1 MSLQFIAGPSGC
13 GKSWQEYQQLISES
27 VRRPEQQ
34 FLVIVPEQFTMQT
47 QKEILEMHP
56 RKGLLNI
63 DILSFN
69 RLAWRVFAEVGGNSL
84 PVLEDTGKSLVVRHV
99 IAEKK
104 TDLHM
109 LSRTMDRQGASAEM
123 TSFISELLQYRV
135 EPEDLDD
142 WVSAQSDAHHVRL
155 AAKLADVRTVY
166 QAFLDYL
173 EGHYL
178 TTEEV
183 PEMLCNVIDRSQLV
197 RGSVIVLDGFTGFTP
212 VQNKVVEKLLR
223 LAADVRIIM
232 TCSSPDEL
240 AAGKNIHGLF
250 HMSRQMYD
258 KTLALARD
266 TGTEV
271 LPVKWITP
279 SEKSR
284 LSGSPALTWLEK
296 NIFRFG
302 RKEPFLGE
310 QKEIRILEAAD
321 PAAEIRAAAE
331 QILRMVREEGYRWR
345 DFAIITGD
353 LESSGAA
360 AADIFEQA
368 GIPYFLDQKTPV
380 LDNPAV
386 EFIRSAIDMEIRQYS
401 YESVFRYLRSGM
413 SGFSAEETDNLETYV
428 LALGIRNRSQ
438 YEKEWIRMPK
448 TGAGGSAPDGET
460 RSADNRNTAGVTE
473 ADGDNTGTESLI
485 EDDADSGGGTTAEYF
500 NRLRVKFLEDTQAFH
515 DGFHE
520 RMSSARRKSEVLY
533 RFITEHDVQGKLEA
547 YAETFREEGDDASAS
562 EYSQMYRAL
571 MDLLDKIAGV
581 LDDERLSMAEY
592 QQILDAGFGEIS
604 IGMVPG
610 GEDQVM
616 IGDIERTRLKKI
628 RVMFFTGLNDGIIP
642 RPVSPK
648 GILSE
653 SDRSYLEQSGAELS
667 PGVRE
672 QMFQQRFYLYLAM
685 TKPSDHLYLSY
696 SRTDNAGTVRKPS
709 YLAGMVQKLFD
720 PLPVI
725 TAEDLE
731 AGDLTRVFETKAGE
745 ISYLLGQL
753 QGMPARDVSPAGK
766 EILRRMGSRPENR
779 REAQRLLDA
788 RNSMNRA
795 SSIGS
800 RLAEKLYGRNIRLSV
815 TRLEQFAGCPFSHF
829 LNYGLRLQEREI
841 YGFEMRDFGN
851 IMHDALRI
859 FSQTLKTEGRSWRT
873 LTDSERNI
881 MADRALESA
890 AGAYG
895 NAVLVSTERDR
906 FRILRLQ
913 EVLRRTVWALQQ
925 QILRGSFEPV
935 NFEYV
940 FGRENPEELAFSPDG
955 RARLCLQG
963 KIDRLDI
970 CDADGVRY
978 LKVIDYKTGGQEL
991 DLNRVY
997 SGLQLQLVLYMKAAC
1012 GGERK
1017 ITGRETEPAG
1027 IFYYHIADPL
1037 IDETD
1042 VGKKDDGD
1050 VDALMLTALRPLGIV
1065 RSETAVE
1072 RLFDGETPE
1081 GKSSAVLPSGVKI
1094 GRGEGEGAKLTDN
1107 ARPSEDFRT
1116 IMDYVTR
1123 ETQSLGRRM
1132 VTGCAEVAPALQY
1145 KGSTGKDACEYCAAR
1160 GICGYDERIAGYSHR
1175 RINSAPADDVILKMK
1190 RELAEDGAGR
1200 EQREE
1205 TGDGEELDN

>member
-13 GKSWQEYQQLISES
+13 GKSWQTYQQVISES
-27 VRRPEQQ
+27 LRHSERQ

-56 RKGLLNI
+56 RKGLMNI

-69 RLAWRVFAEVGGNSL
+69 RLAWRVFAETGGNTL

-104 TDLHM
+104 SELHV
-109 LSRTMDRQGASAEM
+109 LSRTLDRQGAAAEM

-135 EPEDLDD
+135 KPEDLDD
-142 WVSAQSDAHHVRL
+142 WVSTQQETHHDRL
-155 AAKLADVRTVY
+155 AAKLADIRTVY

-183 PEMLCNVIDRSQLV
+183 PEQLCRVIDRSALV

-232 TCSSPDEL
+232 TCGSPEEL
-240 AAGKNIHGLF
+240 ISGKNKHGLF
-250 HMSRQMYD
+250 HMSRQMLD
-258 KTLALARD
+258 KTISLAENA
-266 TGTEV
+266 GTEV

-279 SEKSR
+279 SADSR
-284 LSGSPALTWLEK
+284 LANSPALTWLER

-302 RKEPFLGE
+302 KKEPFRGD
-310 QKEIRILEAAD
+310 QKEIRLLEAQD
-321 PAAEIRAAAE
+321 PAAEMRAVAE

-345 DFAIITGD
+345 DFAVVTGD
-353 LESSGAA
+353 LENTGGI

-368 GIPYFLDQKTPV
+368 GIPYFLDQKTSV

-413 SGFSAEETDNLETYV
+413 SGFTAEEADDLETYV

-448 TGAGGSAPDGET
+448 TGAGG
-460 RSADNRNTAGVTE
+460 ADPRE
-473 ADGDNTGTESLI
+473 ADDAAGD
-485 EDDADSGGGTTAEYF
+485 TTAEYF
-500 NRLRVKFLEDTQAFH
+500 NRLRVKFVEETQAFH
-515 DGFHE
+515 DGFHG

-533 RFITEHDVQGKLEA
+533 NFMTAHDVQGKLQE
-547 YAETFREEGDDASAS
+547 YAEEFRANGDDASAS
-562 EYSQMYRAL
+562 AYSQMYRAL
-571 MDLLDKIAGV
+571 MDLLDKVAGV

-592 QQILDAGFGEIS
+592 QQILDAGFGEIT

-628 RVMFFTGLNDGIIP
+628 RVMFFTGLNDGVIP
-642 RPVSPK
+642 KPVSSK

-653 SDRSYLEQSGAELS
+653 PDRSYLEQSGAELS

-685 TKPSDHLYLSY
+685 TKPSDHLYLSWPV
-696 SRTDNAGTVRKPS
+696 TDSAGAARKPS
-709 YLAGMVQKLFD
+709 YLVGMVQKLFD
-720 PLPVI
+720 PLSVMR
-725 TAEDLE
+725 AEELE
-731 AGDLTRVFETKAGE
+731 AGDLTRIFETRAGE
-745 ISYLLGQL
+745 MSYLLGQL
-753 QGMPARDVSPAGK
+753 QAMPGQRVSPEAR
-766 EILRRMGSRPENR
+766 EILLRMAVRPESR
-779 REAQRLLDA
+779 GEARRLLDA
-788 RNSMNRA
+788 RAAANHA

-800 RLAEKLYGRNIRLSV
+800 RLAEKIYGRDIHLSV

-829 LNYGLRLQEREI
+829 LKYGLRLQEREV

-851 IMHDALRI
+851 IMHEALRI
-859 FSQTLKTEGRSWRT
+859 FSQTLKGEGRSWRT
-873 LTDSERNI
+873 LTDSERNAL
-881 MADRALESA
+881 ADMALESA
-890 AGAYG
+890 AGGYG

-906 FRILRLQ
+906 YRIRRLQ

-925 QILRGSFEPV
+925 QILRGSFEPTG
-935 NFEYV
+935 FEYV
-940 FGRENPEELAFSPDG
+940 FGREDPDELAFSPDG

-963 KIDRLDI
+963 KIDRLDL
-970 CDADGVRY
+970 CDADGVHY

-1012 GGERK
+1012 AGEERY
-1017 ITGRETEPAG
+1017 TGKKAEPAG

-1037 IDETD
+1037 IDEKD
-1042 VGKKDDGD
+1042 LNGKDDDGD
-1050 VDALMLTALRPLGIV
+1050 ANGLILTQLRPLGIV

-1072 RLFDGETPE
+1072 RLFDSETPD
-1081 GKSSAVLPSGVKI
+1081 GKTSAVLPSGVKI
-1094 GRGEGEGAKLTDN
+1094 GLGEGENAKLTDN
-1107 ARPSEDFRT
+1107 ARPAEDFRT

-1123 ETQSLGRRM
+1123 ETQELGRSM
-1132 VTGCAEVAPALQY
+1132 VSGCTEVAPALQY
-1145 KGSTGKDACEYCAAR
+1145 KGSNVKDACTFCAAR

-1175 RINSAPADDVILKMK
+1175 RVDSGTADDVIFRMR
-1190 RELAEDGAGR
+1190 RELANYSMAAETSDGMRKEADDG
-1200 EQREE
+1200 
-1205 TGDGEELDN
+1205 TGMDT

>member
-1 MSLQFIAGPSGC
+1 MALQFIAGPSGC
-13 GKSWQEYQQLISES
+13 GKSWQAYQQVIRES
-27 VRRPEQQ
+27 LRHPERQ

-56 RKGLLNI
+56 KKGLLNI

-104 TDLHM
+104 ADLHI
-109 LSRTMDRQGASAEM
+109 LSRTLDRQGAALEM
-123 TSFISELLQYRV
+123 TSFVSELLQYRV
-135 EPEDLDD
+135 KPEDLDQ
-142 WVSAQSDAHHVRL
+142 WVKAQSEAHHDRL
-155 AAKLADVRTVY
+155 AAKLADVRIVY

-183 PEMLCNVIDRSQLV
+183 PERLCDVIDRSRLV
-197 RGSVIVLDGFTGFTP
+197 RGSVVVLDGFTGFTP

-223 LAADVRIIM
+223 LAADVRIVM
-232 TCSSPDEL
+232 TCGSPDEL
-240 AAGKNIHGLF
+240 VAGENIHGLF

-266 TGTEV
+266 TATEV
-271 LPVKWITP
+271 LPVKWIGP

-284 LSGSPALTWLEK
+284 LAGSPALTWLER

-302 RKEPFLGE
+302 KKEAFRGE
-310 QKEIRILEAAD
+310 QKEICILEAAD
-321 PAAEIRAAAE
+321 PTAEMRAAAE

-353 LESSGAA
+353 LEASGAA

-368 GIPYFLDQKTPV
+368 GIPYFLDQKTSV

-413 SGFSAEETDNLETYV
+413 SGFSVEETDDLETYV

-448 TGAGGSAPDGET
+448 TGAGGAEPDSG
-460 RSADNRNTAGVTE
+460 SGQ
-473 ADGDNTGTESLI
+473 GDREDAAGTE
-485 EDDADSGGGTTAEYF
+485 EAEQNGGTTAEYF
-500 NRLRVKFLEDTQAFH
+500 NRLRVKFLEETQAFH

-520 RMSSARRKSEVLY
+520 RLSSARRKSEVLY

-547 YAETFREEGDDASAS
+547 FAEAFREEGDDASAA

-571 MDLLDKIAGV
+571 MDLLDKVAGV
-581 LDDERLSMAEY
+581 LDSERLSMAEY

-642 RPVSPK
+642 KPVSSK

-653 SDRSYLEQSGAELS
+653 PDRSFLEQSGAELS

-696 SRTDNAGTVRKPS
+696 SRTDNAGAARKPS
-709 YLAGMVQKLFD
+709 YLVGMVQKLFD

-725 TAEDLE
+725 TDGELE
-731 AGDLTRVFETKAGE
+731 SADLTRVFETEAGE
-745 ISYLLGQL
+745 KAWLLGQL
-753 QGMPARDVSPAGK
+753 QNMPARDMSPAGK
-766 EILRRMGSRPENR
+766 EILRRMGRRPERR
-779 REAQRLLDA
+779 REAERLLDA
-788 RNSMNRA
+788 RNSTCRA

-800 RLAEKLYGRNIRLSV
+800 RLAEKLYGKDIRLSV

-851 IMHDALRI
+851 IMHEALRI
-859 FSQTLKTEGRSWRT
+859 FSQTLKTEGRSWRA
-873 LTDSERNI
+873 LTESERNAL
-881 MADRALESA
+881 ADRALESA

-906 FRILRLQ
+906 FRISRLQ

-925 QILRGSFEPV
+925 QIMRGSFEPTD
-935 NFEYV
+935 FEYV
-940 FGRENPEELAFSPDG
+940 FGRENPEELSFSPDG

-963 KIDRLDI
+963 KIDRLDV
-970 CDADGVRY
+970 CDAGGTRY

-1012 GGERK
+1012 GGEK
-1017 ITGRETEPAG
+1017 QITGGKVEPAG

-1037 IDETD
+1037 IDEAELE
-1042 VGKKDDGD
+1042 KKNDGD
-1050 VDALMLTALRPLGIV
+1050 VNSLMLTALRPLGMV

-1072 RLFDGETPE
+1072 RLFDDETPE
-1081 GKSSAVLPSGVKI
+1081 GKASSVLPSGVKI
-1094 GRGEGEGAKLTDN
+1094 GCGEGDNVRLTDN
-1107 ARPSEDFRT
+1107 ARPAEDFRT
-1116 IMDYVTR
+1116 IMDYVTW
-1123 ETQSLGRRM
+1123 ETQELGRRM

-1145 KGSTGKDACEYCAAR
+1145 KGSNVRDACEYCAAR

-1175 RINSAPADDVILKMK
+1175 RIASGTADDVLLKM
-1190 RELAEDGAGR
+1190 RRSLAETDGQKG
-1200 EQREE
+1200 EE
-1205 TGDGEELDN
+1205 TDHGADVDR